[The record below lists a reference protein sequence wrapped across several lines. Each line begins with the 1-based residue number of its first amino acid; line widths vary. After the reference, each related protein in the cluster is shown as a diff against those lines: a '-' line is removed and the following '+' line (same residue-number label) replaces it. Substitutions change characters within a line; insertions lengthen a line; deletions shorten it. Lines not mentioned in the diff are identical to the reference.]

1 MGKRPSCRS
10 CLHCTPPTAAAMGW
24 CKLRRLAIHPE
35 LSGEFWCHHWTPLP
49 PRLPH
54 TGQEGLGTSLPGA
67 DATPPG
73 ASQQLALTPLLVEG

>member
-1 MGKRPSCRS
+1 
-10 CLHCTPPTAAAMGW
+10 MGW

-49 PRLPH
+49 PRLPL
-54 TGQEGLGTSLPGA
+54 TGQDGPLTSLPGA
-67 DATPPG
+67 EANPPG